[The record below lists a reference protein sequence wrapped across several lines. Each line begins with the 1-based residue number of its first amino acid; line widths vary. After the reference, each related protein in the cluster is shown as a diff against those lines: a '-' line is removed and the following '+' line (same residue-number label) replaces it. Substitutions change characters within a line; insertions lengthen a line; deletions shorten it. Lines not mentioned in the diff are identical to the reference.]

1 MNEWM
6 NGLKCESNSLIL
18 YFFDEEIVRKWQ
30 NNNENKKSKFFFIN
44 RILIIS
50 NQTHTHNLS
59 TIFLNDKNKFSIC
72 LTLFGG
78 YFFFGTKCLTAILSV
93 WFDVCVDMWFVHI
106 RVVQMVKCK
115 DRCCSLFFYIH
126 TQANKRNRCLWC
138 CYYFILFF
146 GCPSSISSLIFFFTD
161 IQKQKIR
168 GFSSAVKI
176 ILFFLTKIITRIQ
189 PKNKTKQNNR

>member
-59 TIFLNDKNKFSIC
+59 TIFFLNDKNKFSIC
-72 LTLFGG
+72 LTSFGG
-78 YFFFGTKCLTAILSV
+78 YFFLVQNVWQLFYPFGSMC
-93 WFDVCVDMWFVHI
+93 VCVDMWFVRI
-106 RVVQMVKCK
+106 LVVQMVKCK

-126 TQANKRNRCLWC
+126 TYIHKRTKEIDVYGVVITLF
-138 CYYFILFF
+138 YFLVVHLQFILSFF
-146 GCPSSISSLIFFFTD
+146 FSLIYKNKKYEDFLQLLRLFC
-161 IQKQKIR
+161 
-168 GFSSAVKI
+168 
-176 ILFFLTKIITRIQ
+176 FFLRK
-189 PKNKTKQNNR
+189 

>member
-18 YFFDEEIVRKWQ
+18 YFFDEKIVRKWQ

-59 TIFLNDKNKFSIC
+59 TIFFFKWQKQIFYLPNIIWRIFFLVQNVWQ
-72 LTLFGG
+72 LF
-78 YFFFGTKCLTAILSV
+78 YPFGSMC
-93 WFDVCVDMWFVHI
+93 VCVDMWFVRI
-106 RVVQMVKCK
+106 LVVQMVKCK

-146 GCPSSISSLIFFFTD
+146 GCPSSISSLIFFSLIYKNKKYEDFL
-161 IQKQKIR
+161 QLLR
-168 GFSSAVKI
+168 LFC
-176 ILFFLTKIITRIQ
+176 FFLRK
-189 PKNKTKQNNR
+189 